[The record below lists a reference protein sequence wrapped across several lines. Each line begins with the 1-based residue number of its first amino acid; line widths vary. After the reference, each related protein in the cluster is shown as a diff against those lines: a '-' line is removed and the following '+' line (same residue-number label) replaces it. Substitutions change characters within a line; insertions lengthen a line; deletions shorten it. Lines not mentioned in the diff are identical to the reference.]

1 MMNVILISKQKRD
14 GANNLLRLFF
24 MFLQIP
30 CIRAD
35 IRTESDFFAFL
46 HPKSPA
52 AVFKDRETRSC
63 IRESGD
69 LQIVVAD
76 HKIYMDD

>member
-14 GANNLLRLFF
+14 GANNLLRLFYYV
-24 MFLQIP
+24 LQIP
-30 CIRAD
+30 CNRVD
-35 IRTESDFFAFL
+35 IHTENDFFAFL

-52 AVFKDRETRSC
+52 SVFKDRETRPC